1 MRFSTLAFLILL
13 LIVPLPGA
21 AADIAG
27 KWTAQT
33 LMGSSGSEQAIATTF
48 DFQVDGAMLTGTV
61 ESPRGRYEILDGK
74 VEGDS
79 VVFAIQLTGGGAKLK
94 YDGRISADG
103 IDFISKIDGTDR
115 SDHFLAARP
124 SE

>member
-1 MRFSTLAFLILL
+1 MRFSILAFIALL
-13 LIVPLPGA
+13 LIAPLAAA
-21 AADIAG
+21 AADISG

-33 LMGSSGSEQAIATTF
+33 LMGSSGSEQAIPTTF
-48 DFQVDGAMLTGTV
+48 DFRLEGGKLTGTV
-61 ESPRGRYEILDGK
+61 ESPRGRHEILDGK

-79 VVFAIQLTGGGAKLK
+79 VLFAIELTGGAKLK
-94 YDGRISADG
+94 YDGRITADG